1 MDQAFAAQAFASGRV
16 IDAVLIAVALQ
27 AVVLVALARRTG
39 RGVPPASLLATLA
52 AGGFLLL
59 ALRSALI
66 GAWWGWTGLAL
77 LAALVAHLVD
87 LRLRWR

>member
-1 MDQAFAAQAFASGRV
+1 MVDLLLGL
-16 IDAVLIAVALQ
+16 VLLEAIAL
-27 AVVLVALARRTG
+27 VVHARRTG

-52 AGGFLLL
+52 AGGFLLV
-59 ALRSALI
+59 ALRAALS
-66 GAWWGWTGLAL
+66 GGWWGWPGLAL

>member
-1 MDQAFAAQAFASGRV
+1 MEVLIAPLIASGRL
-16 IDAVLIAVALQ
+16 IDLLLVAVAIQ
-27 AVVLVALARRTG
+27 GGAMAVHARRTG

-59 ALRSALI
+59 ALRVALV
-66 GAWWGWTGLAL
+66 GGWWGWIMGL
-77 LAALVAHLVD
+77 LAASLAAHLLD

>member
-1 MDQAFAAQAFASGRV
+1 MEQAFASGRV
-16 IDAVLIAVALQ
+16 IDAVL
-27 AVVLVALARRTG
+27 VLVAVQAAVMVAFAWRTG

-59 ALRSALI
+59 ALRTALA

-77 LAALVAHLVD
+77 LAALAAHLVD

>member
-1 MDQAFAAQAFASGRV
+1 MEQAFASGRA
-16 IDAVLIAVALQ
+16 IDAVLVLVALQ
-27 AVVLVALARRTG
+27 AALLVAWARRTG

-59 ALRSALI
+59 ALRSALV

-77 LAALVAHLVD
+77 LAALAAHLID